1 MQFDKLEY
9 RKTLGQFVTGVTIV
23 TTTSEDG
30 TPRGFTAN
38 SFTSVSLDPPL
49 VSICIGDFNE
59 GIDIFKNS
67 KYFAINIL
75 NENQMEI
82 SNIFATPSQNKFDNT
97 KWFKGDSGAPIIENS
112 LAWFECSNFEQI
124 RSGDH
129 IILIGNVKSFKK
141 DSGYPLGYYN
151 GSYIKFNNEISL
163 VNAIEKNTKTILGLI
178 VENETSILFFEDKEN
193 NVLSL
198 PKVGGNG
205 GPSNTTSLIDK
216 YSSIGL
222 NVKLD
227 FVYSVY
233 EDNKQDAV
241 CIYYRCKA
249 NGTPPDKH
257 KYIKFNEISW
267 DKIKDEALVIMLKRY
282 IEESNH
288 GNFAIYMG
296 DETKGQTQ
304 ILNKGD

>member
-1 MQFDKLEY
+1 M
-9 RKTLGQFVTGVTIV
+9 
-23 TTTSEDG
+23 
-30 TPRGFTAN
+30 
-38 SFTSVSLDPPL
+38 
-49 VSICIGDFNE
+49 
-59 GIDIFKNS
+59 
-67 KYFAINIL
+67 
-75 NENQMEI
+75 
-82 SNIFATPSQNKFDNT
+82 
-97 KWFKGDSGAPIIENS
+97 
-112 LAWFECSNFEQI
+112 
-124 RSGDH
+124 
-129 IILIGNVKSFKK
+129 
-141 DSGYPLGYYN
+141 
-151 GSYIKFNNEISL
+151 
-163 VNAIEKNTKTILGLI
+163 I

-205 GPSNTTSLIDK
+205 GPSNTTTLIDK
-216 YSSIGL
+216 YSSVGL

-249 NGTPPDKH
+249 KGKPPDKH

-304 ILNKGD
+304 TLSIGD

>member
-1 MQFDKLEY
+1 MCIRD
-9 RKTLGQFVTGVTIV
+9 
-23 TTTSEDG
+23 S
-30 TPRGFTAN
+30 FTAN

-97 KWFKGDSGAPIIENS
+97 KWFKSDLGAPIIENS

-151 GSYIKFNNEISL
+151 GSYIKFNNEIL
-163 VNAIEKNTKTILGLI
+163 QNFGDFLRFLQNVEK
-178 VENETSILFFEDKEN
+178 FHFEMVCYNKDK
-193 NVLSL
+193 
-198 PKVGGNG
+198 
-205 GPSNTTSLIDK
+205 
-216 YSSIGL
+216 
-222 NVKLD
+222 
-227 FVYSVY
+227 
-233 EDNKQDAV
+233 
-241 CIYYRCKA
+241 
-249 NGTPPDKH
+249 
-257 KYIKFNEISW
+257 
-267 DKIKDEALVIMLKRY
+267 
-282 IEESNH
+282 
-288 GNFAIYMG
+288 
-296 DETKGQTQ
+296 QT
-304 ILNKGD
+304 